1 MPSYDPSLFNIDPYY
16 DDFSEDKKFLRL
28 MFRPGYGVQAREL
41 TQLQTILQNQ
51 VERLGSHI
59 FEEGSMVL
67 DGQISENR
75 LKYARISA
83 NTTDPTDFIGVVMG
97 SPNRPSF
104 RVVHAEGGS
113 LSADSNPVLF
123 FEYLEGIPNGGTGY
137 SFNETI
143 AGTAA
148 NGAGITATI
157 TGPSVFTNPI
167 GDGIVIS
174 VDRGVRFVE
183 GYFVLNTQQSLAAYS
198 LSGSAGNAVRV
209 FDNPTTRVGFNVSK
223 EFVTA
228 TDDESLNDPAFGYY
242 NYAAPGSDR
251 FVIDLQMTQYDYTP
265 SDTTAVDN
273 FSRVGFV
280 EFMRIVDGDIVKVEK
295 YPDYAVLE
303 DTLARRTYDES
314 GNYTVN
320 AFDLELKGPTTV
332 NDTAVLKAELGVG
345 KAYVFGYE
353 FETQSKSRLNI
364 PCARGESHERTVT
377 RNFVRY
383 VGPSTKVTF
392 SGIPG
397 SIGIT
402 TDFGRHPRAFLSS
415 GESGSA
421 YAHLG
426 TARLRGV
433 ETYSAGVFDLGIYD
447 ISMVTGSFD
456 DVRRIYVGQTATHAF
471 VLTGDAGL
479 EDESQA
485 SLLYRIPEGAAVKD
499 FLEGD
504 FAISTHHKQVVST
517 SLPYQFVLSETRSNI
532 QVVPSFGDVITLPN
546 ADLIVFDQDG
556 NVCGGTAARLN
567 DSQVSVTISSGTTNG
582 KQLHIIHTRE
592 PMDDQA
598 AMNLGPAGG
607 GFVRTKT
614 LITESITLTGAFA
627 SLTGDERGTAS
638 NTLYLNGLVDVRDIL
653 SLTGSYG
660 ASANVDVLSYFVFDD
675 GQRDAFYDWSRL
687 TLGGLTGVYLGVS
700 GPYTATIRRYTR
712 NSFAGLFTE
721 ASYSN
726 YEDIPSYTS
735 RTTGEIYSLRDC
747 LDFRPDRSTNG
758 DTVPTTFIPAN
769 TSANDN
775 TYIYTHYLP
784 RTDKIVL
791 TRDRKFAVISGI
803 PSLDADIPDDDPN
816 AMSLYTVRVNPYTF
830 SSDDAAIRLIENK
843 RYTMR
848 DIGDLEKRIEAVEYY
863 TTLNL
868 LEQDA
873 KAKSIRDE
881 NGDEMPKRGILVDQF
896 KGHAVADNDDPMFSA
911 SVDDQ
916 NNEVRPAF
924 DTRSYDFNVLTA
936 TNVTGNTEDGV
947 YTLSFTESSEIVNLL
962 ASGWQYINPFAIT
975 NYMGTMSLSPSTDK
989 WFDDKSPPK
998 IKVNVEGENDNF
1010 RRRQSD
1016 VLVICPGCPDNA
1028 EYARRRREEYRRRT
1042 WGASYNNWETRW
1054 FGSQNQ
1060 NKKNSRPNVE
1070 RTGPI
1075 QSLPT
1080 GLSKGSNSINASKT
1094 PESINS
1100 TIGSKTVRKD
1110 VMAKARQRD
1119 IQIHAKGLKP
1129 NTSFN
1134 VFCDDMDVTPFCTGP
1149 NLTIGPDER
1158 PKTNFRGE
1166 ADFLYQFNLP
1176 IAPGSRYELLGGA
1189 EQDFYVGKHTIRI
1202 SDSKEVETSTMAAEA
1217 VYTAEGITN
1226 LTVNLGQLSTRLAQ
1240 TRRKSVKSERVVS
1253 NLNEVMTTSGEIK
1266 GNSEPLSQT
1275 FYIDPAKYPSG
1286 VFLKSV
1292 DLYFKSKDPMTS
1304 IPVTVQVRPT
1314 LSGYPH
1320 PSKVLPFA
1328 SSVAYSGSGAGNI
1341 VTQDLVTN
1349 GATGQTNFPFSSPVY
1364 LLPGQEYAL
1373 CVSTNSPNFAVF
1385 TGEIG
1390 GTILRASEEDPRI
1403 AITKQPFVRA
1413 LFKPQNTGKIT
1424 KTDNESLVFRLNMC
1438 KFGASG
1444 SLVTENAPISD
1455 EGDVLFTNE
1464 FRLNASEVLPEG
1476 TALSYSGIMIRGSDS
1491 TQTYSS
1497 LATNKNIPVVGGH
1510 HQSDDSLVA
1519 GEVMPDMTVSFSRGS
1534 NEYVS
1539 PVFDLERSSLLTVT
1553 NVINNNFVSDPQD
1566 TLYNGE
1572 LEPNNEGVAAEQK
1585 ALSRYISKRV
1595 TLDEGMEAENVTVI
1609 LSLCN
1614 PRGSASTAPSIKV
1627 FARPVPLGEP
1637 DIDNVGYVEL
1647 ATNDSGESKSDTDFR
1662 EVTFTNIGS
1671 KTLPKFRTFSIKV
1684 LMLGDSTG
1692 ASVPKIRNLRIIAT

>member
-75 LKYARISA
+75 LKYARIST
-83 NTTDPTDFIGVVMG
+83 NTTEATDFIGVVMR

-123 FEYLEGIPNGGTGY
+123 FEYLEGIPEGGTGF
-137 SFNETI
+137 SFNDIIT
-143 AGTAA
+143 GTAE

-157 TGPSVFTNPI
+157 TGPSVFTNPV
-167 GDGIVIS
+167 GDGIVVS

-198 LSGSAGNAVRV
+198 LSGSSSNPVRI
-209 FDNPTTRVGFNVSK
+209 FDNPTTRIGFNVSK
-223 EFVTA
+223 EFVTS

-251 FVIDLQMTQYDYTP
+251 FSIDLQLTQYGYTA
-265 SDTTAVDN
+265 SDTTAIDN

-314 GNYTVN
+314 GNYTVS

-332 NDTAVLKAELGVG
+332 NNTEVLKAELGVG

-353 FETQSKSRLNI
+353 FETQSKTRLDI
-364 PCARGESHERTVT
+364 PCARGESHERIAN

-383 VGPSTKVTF
+383 IGPSTKVTF
-392 SGIPG
+392 SGIPDC
-397 SIGIT
+397 IGAT
-402 TDFGRHPRAFLSS
+402 TDFGKHPRAFLSS

-421 YAHLG
+421 YEHLG

-433 ETYSAGVFDLGIYD
+433 EPYDAEVFDLGIYD
-447 ISMVTGSFD
+447 ISMVTGSFA
-456 DVRRIYVGQTATHAF
+456 DVRRIYVGQTASHAF
-471 VLTGDAGL
+471 VITGDAGL

-485 SLLYRIPEGAAVKD
+485 SLLYRIPEGSAVKQFD
-499 FLEGD
+499 EGD
-504 FAISTHHKQVVST
+504 FAIVTHHKQVVGP
-517 SLPYQFVLSETRSNI
+517 SLPYRFSLSETRNNMI
-532 QVVPSFGDVITLPN
+532 VVPSFANPIVLPN
-546 ADLIVFDQDG
+546 ADLVVFDEDG
-556 NVCGGTAARLN
+556 RVCGGTAAKVN
-567 DSQVSVTISSGTTNG
+567 DKEISITISSGTSSG

-592 PMDDQA
+592 PSNDGNAVKLNTQE
-598 AMNLGPAGG
+598 G
-607 GFVRTKT
+607 GFVRPKT
-614 LITESITLTGAFA
+614 DITASITLIGAFA
-627 SLTGDERGTAS
+627 SLTGNERGSTS
-638 NTLYLNGLVDVRDIL
+638 DTLYLNGLVDVREIL

-660 ASANVDVLSYFVFDD
+660 ESANVDVLSYFVFDD
-675 GQRDAFYDWSRL
+675 GQRDSFYDWSRL
-687 TLGGLTGVYLGVS
+687 TLIDGVTGVS

-712 NSFAGLFTE
+712 DSSAGFFTV

-747 LDFRPDRSTNG
+747 IDFRPDRSING
-758 DTVPTTFIPAN
+758 DTVPTTMIPAN

-775 TYIYTHYLP
+775 TYTYTHYLP

-803 PSLDADIPDDDPN
+803 PSLDADIPEDDPN
-816 AMSLYTVRVNPYTF
+816 AMTLYTVRVNPFTF
-830 SSDDAAIRLIENK
+830 SSDDAAIRLVENR

-924 DTRSYDFNVLTA
+924 DTRSYDFNVLTT
-936 TNVTGNTEDGV
+936 TNVTGNAEDGV

-1010 RRRQSD
+1010 RRRKSD
-1016 VLVICPGCPDNA
+1016 VLIICPGCPDNA

-1060 NKKNSRPNVE
+1060 NKKNSRPNIE

-1100 TIGSKTVRKD
+1100 TIGNKTVRKD

-1149 NLTIGPDER
+1149 NLTIGSDER

-1166 ADFLYQFNLP
+1166 ADFVYQFNLP
-1176 IAPGSRYELLGGA
+1176 IVSGSDYERLGGA
-1189 EQDFYVGKHTIRI
+1189 EQDFYVGKHMIRI
-1202 SDSKEVETSTMAAEA
+1202 SDSKDIQTSTMAAEA

-1240 TRRKSVKSERVVS
+1240 TRRKSVKSERIVS

-1328 SSVAYSGSGAGNI
+1328 SSVAYSGDGAGDI
-1341 VTQDLVTN
+1341 TVQDLVVDGT
-1349 GATGQTNFPFSSPVY
+1349 TGKTNFPFSSPIY

-1390 GTILRASEEDPRI
+1390 NTILRASEEDPRI
-1403 AITKQPFVRA
+1403 AITKQPLVRS

-1444 SLVTENAPISD
+1444 LLVAENAPITD
-1455 EGDVLFTNE
+1455 EATTLFTNE
-1464 FRLNASEVLPEG
+1464 FRLNTAEILPEG
-1476 TALSYSGIMIRGSDS
+1476 TSLSYRGTMIDGVGDDD
-1491 TQTYSS
+1491 YLS
-1497 LATNKNIPVVGGH
+1497 LAPNKNIPTIGGY
-1510 HQSDDSLVA
+1510 HQSNASLLA
-1519 GEVMPDMTVSFSRGS
+1519 GEVMSEMVVSFARGA
-1534 NEYVS
+1534 NGFVS
-1539 PVFDLERSSLLTVT
+1539 PVFDLERSSLITIT
-1553 NVINNNFVSDPQD
+1553 NVINNNFVTDPTNKEQ
-1566 TLYNGE
+1566 YNGE
-1572 LEPNNEGVAAEQK
+1572 LDPNNQGAMQK

-1614 PRGSASTAPSIKV
+1614 PRGSASTTPSIKV
-1627 FARPVPLGEP
+1627 FARPVPLGES

-1647 ATNDSGESKSDTDFR
+1647 TTNDSGESKSDADFR
-1662 EVTFTNIGS
+1662 EVTFTNIGT
-1671 KTLPKFRTFSIKV
+1671 KTLPKFKTFSIKV